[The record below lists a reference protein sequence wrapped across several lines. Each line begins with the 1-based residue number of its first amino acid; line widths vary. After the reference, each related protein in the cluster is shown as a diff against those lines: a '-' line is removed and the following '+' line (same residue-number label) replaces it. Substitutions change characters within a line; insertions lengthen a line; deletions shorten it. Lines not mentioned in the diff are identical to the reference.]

1 MLLRPALYPFN
12 PSQHPPCDLPGLLP
26 LLQSTLHHPPPP
38 TNPPDGTHHRRR
50 PSPKRLEQPPLIRG
64 LGHVRHCEFALQHL
78 PALRYETFAG
88 ERKDGVAGDAREDGA
103 VEGGGDELFLP
114 CGFIAER
121 GEEVHGPHL
130 GDEFFLAKQP
140 EILLESSLCRFQ
152 LRENARRVVGTEFPV
167 ADAAGPGAHRGGGGF
182 EGDGAEAGGEVR
194 AYG

>member
-1 MLLRPALYPFN
+1 MFLRPALDPLYPC
-12 PSQHPPCDLPGLLP
+12 QHPPCHFARLLP
-26 LLQSTLHHPPPP
+26 IPQPTLHHLTTPTDPPYW
-38 TNPPDGTHHRRR
+38 THHRRC

-64 LGHVRHCEFALQHL
+64 LGHLRHCESALQHL
-78 PALRYETFAG
+78 PALRHETFAG
-88 ERKDGVAGDAREDGA
+88 EREDGVAGDARENSA

-121 GEEVHGPHL
+121 GEEVHGPHF

-152 LRENARRVVGTEFPV
+152 LRENARRIVGAEFPV
-167 ADAAGPGAHRGGGGF
+167 ADAAGPGAHGSGGSF